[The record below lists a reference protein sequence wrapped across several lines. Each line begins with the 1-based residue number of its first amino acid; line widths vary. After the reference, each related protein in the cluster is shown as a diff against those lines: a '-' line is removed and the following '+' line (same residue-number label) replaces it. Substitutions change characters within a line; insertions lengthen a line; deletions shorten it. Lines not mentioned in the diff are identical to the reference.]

1 MEYENVGSLLESLL
15 DDLFGKKYKIVSDG
29 YDDHKQRIIQLR
41 KHTMHLTLILTD
53 IISYD
58 LYSFLT
64 EGIYEIGDLHLL
76 TSRLLETK
84 KICVAY
90 NAREMNTTE
99 RLYPSNRR
107 GKDTQ
112 TSGL

>member
-1 MEYENVGSLLESLL
+1 MESENAGYLLESLL

-29 YDDHKQRIIQLR
+29 YDDKNQRIIQLR
-41 KHTMHLTLILTD
+41 KHTMHLTLVLTN

-58 LYSFLT
+58 LYSYLT

-76 TSRLLETK
+76 TNRLLETK

-107 GKDTQ
+107 GKETQ